1 MIDVTR
7 EGLTPGQNVKLKINL
22 TQLAL
27 KDRFFTFPVFQWLT
41 GETITF
47 SSRYR
52 VSLWSFLE
60 KINPK
65 TLQAQVDFSITVDK

>member
-27 KDRFFTFPVFQWLT
+27 KDTFYTFAVFQWLT
-41 GETITF
+41 GETVPF
-47 SSRYR
+47 SSKYR
-52 VSLWSFLE
+52 AFLSNFLE

-65 TLQAQVDFSITVDK
+65 TLQAQVDVSITVDK

>member
-1 MIDVTR
+1 MITVTR

-22 TQLAL
+22 TQLAI
-27 KDRFFTFPVFQWLT
+27 KERFYTFAVFQWLT

-52 VSLWSFLE
+52 VSLSRFLE
-60 KINPK
+60 KVNPK